1 MVGEG
6 GGERE
11 RERGA
16 VVKIREN
23 VYVSGK
29 AVRIGYLSKEICLK
43 PLNLTTQSLVLRAVN
58 KITRLS
64 MILCVCKICH

>member
-1 MVGEG
+1 MK
-6 GGERE
+6 E

-29 AVRIGYLSKEICLK
+29 AVGIGYLSKEICLK
-43 PLNLTTQSLVLRAVN
+43 PLDLMTQSLILRAVKN

-64 MILCVCKICH
+64 RICFYKFCH